1 MMKILL
7 VDDHTIVR
15 HGLVRILSE
24 MECKFE
30 IDQASNGQEA
40 LAMFNSVDYAL
51 VLLDISMPGRNGLEI
66 LKCIKRDKPT
76 VPVLMLSMH
85 SEGQY
90 AVRSLRLGAAGY
102 ITKES
107 ASHEL
112 QGAVS
117 KVLSGGKYLG
127 PSMAEL
133 LAETLFES
141 KKSVEHL
148 HESLSDREQQLVGMM
163 ATGKTM
169 TEIANELCL
178 SIKTISTYRTRSLE
192 QLNLRTSGEIIAY
205 AIKNDLSY

>member
-1 MMKILL
+1 MKVLL

-15 HGLVRILSE
+15 HGLIRILSE
-24 MECKFE
+24 MDCKFE

-40 LAMFNSVDYAL
+40 LAMFNNCDYAL

-66 LKCIKRDKPT
+66 LKCIKRDKPA

-85 SEGQY
+85 SEAQY

-117 KVLSGGKYLG
+117 KVISGGRYLG
-127 PSMAEL
+127 PSMADL
-133 LAETLFES
+133 LADTIFES
-141 KKSVEHL
+141 KKSAEHL

-178 SIKTISTYRTRSLE
+178 SIKTISTYRTRILE
-192 QLNLRTSGEIIAY
+192 KLNLRTSGEIIAY
-205 AIKNDLSY
+205 AIKNNLSY